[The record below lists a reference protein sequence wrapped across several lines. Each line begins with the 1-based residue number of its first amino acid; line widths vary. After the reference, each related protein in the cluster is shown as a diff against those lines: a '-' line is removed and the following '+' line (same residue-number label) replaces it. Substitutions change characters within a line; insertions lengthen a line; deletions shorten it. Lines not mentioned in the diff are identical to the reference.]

1 MGVTLINKVIFSMVD
16 FKFPYFLSFIHMWCN
31 SIGTYYIFWSLKRDA
46 KTNQEGLFH
55 RWFGDN
61 LVRKDLDKTGKRYI
75 LFFSCIFS
83 LNISIGNVSLRH
95 VSVNFNQVMRSLV
108 PAFSIILGMM
118 AGRKFTCRRILSVIP
133 IVVGVAMACFGDLSY
148 TALGF
153 FYTCFCVVL
162 AALKVV
168 AAGEML
174 TGPLKLHPVDL
185 LGHLAPLAMMQCLA
199 LSLVTGELTEI
210 LARPDLYWTDIKPM
224 FVVLISGFFSFT
236 LNVTSFMTNK
246 MTSPLTLCIAGNVKQ
261 VLMIAISTI
270 IFSTP
275 ITVLN
280 GSGIVV
286 VLVGSCL
293 YSYISLT
300 EKNQGTGQQTL
311 AESLPLR
318 GTDDADSSSKLE
330 LGLNSNH
337 LLKQGISMRGFGGD
351 GNMNAQKV

>member
-1 MGVTLINKVIFSMVD
+1 
-16 FKFPYFLSFIHMWCN
+16 
-31 SIGTYYIFWSLKRDA
+31 
-46 KTNQEGLFH
+46 
-55 RWFGDN
+55 
-61 LVRKDLDKTGKRYI
+61 
-75 LFFSCIFS
+75 
-83 LNISIGNVSLRH
+83 
-95 VSVNFNQVMRSLV
+95 
-108 PAFSIILGMM
+108 
-118 AGRKFTCRRILSVIP
+118 
-133 IVVGVAMACFGDLSY
+133 
-148 TALGF
+148 
-153 FYTCFCVVL
+153 
-162 AALKVV
+162 
-168 AAGEML
+168 
-174 TGPLKLHPVDL
+174 
-185 LGHLAPLAMMQCLA
+185 MMQCLA
-199 LSLVTGELTEI
+199 LSVATGELAEI
-210 LARPDLYWTDIKPM
+210 LAHPELYWTDIKPM

-311 AESLPLR
+311 AESLPLVR
-318 GTDDADSSSKLE
+318 GTDDEDSSSSKLE

-337 LLKQGISMRGFGGD
+337 LLKQGISMRGFGGT
-351 GNMNAQKV
+351 GSANKV